1 MLVFSL
7 SINMRDSEDH
17 DATDQ
22 LVSQLA
28 QIVPQNDIY
37 VRYKMDISDQED
49 DKDKDTDKDKD
60 NKTEM
65 LINQVFNVLVCIVMF
80 LSFFALSASMSSNIN
95 SQKKEVGVLRAMGMT
110 KYRIR
115 LLYFYEA
122 LILVISS
129 SLLGMFIGCTIG
141 WTMLL

>member
-1 MLVFSL
+1 
-7 SINMRDSEDH
+7 MRDSEDH

-28 QIVPQNDIY
+28 QIVPQSDIY

-129 SLLGMFIGCTIG
+129 SLLGMFIGCAIG

>member
-1 MLVFSL
+1 
-7 SINMRDSEDH
+7 
-17 DATDQ
+17 
-22 LVSQLA
+22 
-28 QIVPQNDIY
+28 
-37 VRYKMDISDQED
+37 MDISDRED
-49 DKDKDTDKDKD
+49 DQDKDKD

-110 KYRIR
+110 KCRIR

-129 SLLGMFIGCTIG
+129 SLLGMFIGCAIG
-141 WTMLL
+141 WIMLL

>member
-1 MLVFSL
+1 
-7 SINMRDSEDH
+7 MRDSEDH
-17 DATDQ
+17 DAIDQ
-22 LVSQLA
+22 LATQLA
-28 QIVPQNDIY
+28 QIVPQSDIY
-37 VRYKMDISDQED
+37 VRYKMDISDGED
-49 DKDKDTDKDKD
+49 DQEKDKD
-60 NKTEM
+60 NKTEI

-95 SQKKEVGVLRAMGMT
+95 GQKKEVGVLRAMGMT
-110 KYRIR
+110 KCRIR

-129 SLLGMFIGCTIG
+129 SLLGMFIGCAIG